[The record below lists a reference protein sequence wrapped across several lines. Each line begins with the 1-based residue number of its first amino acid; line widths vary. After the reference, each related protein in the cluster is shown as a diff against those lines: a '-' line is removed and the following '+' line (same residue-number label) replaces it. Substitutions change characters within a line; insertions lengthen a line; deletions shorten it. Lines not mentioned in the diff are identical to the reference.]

1 MLQSMGE
8 EVNVASIIIKIS
20 LNYGASLPSVLMP
33 FVVGPKVAAPWSQP
47 EHVTTRDRGE
57 EKKLPIL
64 IF

>member
-33 FVVGPKVAAPWSQP
+33 FVVGLKVAAPWSQP

-57 EKKLPIL
+57 EKKLPTL